1 MDTAS
6 TDVEPH
12 DDALPRSVTWATRA
26 LLLLI
31 AVATVAA
38 VLVVVRSEQLL
49 AAWARGHPPDSLIKP
64 PAFVPVAIVLYVV
77 FVGSVLLM
85 LAFLLKGHGWARWC
99 LGAIVAFVILATVA
113 ALRTAPP
120 VSFVVV
126 SVVGL
131 VVAVSSLVLLWHP
144 RSTAFLRQ

>member
-1 MDTAS
+1 M
-6 TDVEPH
+6 
-12 DDALPRSVTWATRA
+12 TWATRA
-26 LLLLI
+26 LLALI

-38 VLVVVRSEQLL
+38 VLVVVRSEDLL

-99 LGAIVAFVILATVA
+99 LGAIVVFVVVATVA
-113 ALRTAPP
+113 ALRTRPP
-120 VSFVVV
+120 GSFVVV

-131 VVAVSSLVLLWHP
+131 AVAVVSMALLWHP
-144 RSTAFLRQ
+144 RSTRFLRE